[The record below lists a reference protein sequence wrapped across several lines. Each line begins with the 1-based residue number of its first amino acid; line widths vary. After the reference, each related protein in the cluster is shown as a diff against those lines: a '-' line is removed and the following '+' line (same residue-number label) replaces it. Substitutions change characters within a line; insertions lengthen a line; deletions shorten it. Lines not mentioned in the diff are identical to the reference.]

1 MSKEE
6 AKLKRKERLRLR
18 AEAGYKQVSDQ
29 IAFFVEEKT
38 GCETRVVVPG
48 HLQRGGNPSAYD
60 RVLSTRFGAYA
71 ARLIQEKKFGVT
83 VAMKGNT
90 VTENKLSEIAGKA
103 KLVSPDDQMIQ
114 VAKDM
119 GISFGD

>member
-1 MSKEE
+1 M
-6 AKLKRKERLRLR
+6 
-18 AEAGYKQVSDQ
+18 
-29 IAFFVEEKT
+29 
-38 GCETRVVVPG
+38 
-48 HLQRGGNPSAYD
+48 
-60 RVLSTRFGAYA
+60 LSTRFGAYA